1 MEKQDIK
8 EFIEDDGTLIN
19 SKMTPNLN
27 RQAMSKQT
35 TDQHVATSRQ
45 GMVWMNY
52 RRFYG
57 EADGELPFAKEA
69 DKWEKDPESFFKFLK
84 SKNKQGE
91 FNKYFAKKP
100 DGKSETTNTPKI
112 LKEYQRDKMKKL
124 VEDLVT
130 AKREGEGELVKKKD
144 EDKPSIGQLKEREPA
159 LFKKITSVAETV
171 KSVFTDKEQD
181 VIIDYITQIIN
192 S

>member
-1 MEKQDIK
+1 MEKRDIK

-19 SKMTPNLN
+19 SKMPPNLN

-57 EADGELPFAKEA
+57 EEDEALPYAKEA
-69 DKWEKDPESFFKFLK
+69 DKWGKDPESFFKFLK
-84 SKNKQGE
+84 SKNKASD
-91 FNKYFAKKP
+91 FNKYFVKREKKA
-100 DGKSETTNTPKI
+100 DTINASKV
-112 LKEYQRDKMKKL
+112 LKETQRSKMRDL

-130 AKREGEGELVKKKD
+130 KKQEPREFVKKQRD
-144 EDKPSIGQLKEREPA
+144 DKPTVDELRVRETA
-159 LFKKITSVAETV
+159 LFNQIDLLAKKIDEAFPESDE
-171 KSVFTDKEQD
+171 KD
-181 VIIDYITQIIN
+181 VVVDYITQMVM
-192 S
+192 

>member
-19 SKMTPNLN
+19 SKMKPNLN

-57 EADGELPFAKEA
+57 EADETLPYTKEA
-69 DKWEKDPESFFKFLK
+69 DKHEVDPESFFKFL
-84 SKNKQGE
+84 SKQGKQDD
-91 FNKYFAKKP
+91 FSKYFVKKEE
-100 DGKSETTNTPKI
+100 KAETVNATKV
-112 LKEYQRDKMKKL
+112 LKETQRNKMRDL

-130 AKREGEGELVKKKD
+130 KKHEPREFVKKQSD
-144 EDKPSIGQLKEREPA
+144 DKPTVDELRVRETA
-159 LFKKITSVAETV
+159 LFTQIDAIIKKIDEAFPENDE
-171 KSVFTDKEQD
+171 KD
-181 VIIDYITQIIN
+181 VVIDYITQMVM
-192 S
+192 